1 MHGLFSVECLAIA
14 FPLSVSSHLL
24 PTQVVDQQG
33 FVYLKGS
40 KILFHLLNMQLESH
54 QTVLQAP
61 YHGREAN
68 CVTVLQQESNG
79 ELPLTVSLWA
89 WVLRQESHSA
99 CLHPAGS
106 VYLATGSEDCT
117 IQITEYSILE

>member
-1 MHGLFSVECLAIA
+1 MHGLFSVEYLAIA

-54 QTVLQAP
+54 QAVLQAP

-79 ELPLTVSLWA
+79 ELVGLGTQAGVTHAVLASIQQAQFISQLGVRTAQSKSQSTVSLSDH
-89 WVLRQESHSA
+89 Q
-99 CLHPAGS
+99 
-106 VYLATGSEDCT
+106 
-117 IQITEYSILE
+117 